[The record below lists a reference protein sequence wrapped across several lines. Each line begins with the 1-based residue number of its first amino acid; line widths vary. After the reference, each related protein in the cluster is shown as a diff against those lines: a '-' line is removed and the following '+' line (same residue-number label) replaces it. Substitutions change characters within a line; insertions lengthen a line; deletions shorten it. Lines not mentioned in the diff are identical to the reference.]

1 MLVPTL
7 YVCHQVE
14 QSRREDERR
23 EAELWHMLRQ
33 DRSGARLESSS
44 RKRRATGV
52 TWLRTLLGRS
62 GA

>member
-23 EAELWHMLRQ
+23 EARLWRMLRQ
-33 DRSGARLESSS
+33 NRSGAGPKNTPS
-44 RKRRATGV
+44 KRRAARGTGV
-52 TWLRTLLGRS
+52 RALLGRS
-62 GA
+62 GV